1 MTSNG
6 IIHVID
12 QVLLPPVEGD
22 ETTDGDATESS
33 EDDETSWLTYVLV
46 ITGVIILGVA
56 AGLLYTRK
64 QESNGV
70 SEPKEYAQGG
80 IINQLE
86 PIDAS
91 SYASPQTTTQS
102 YDTGYAQQVAQ
113 PVQPVV
119 AEPVA
124 LQQWTLSL
132 IHI

>member
-1 MTSNG
+1 M
-6 IIHVID
+6 
-12 QVLLPPVEGD
+12 
-22 ETTDGDATESS
+22 
-33 EDDETSWLTYVLV
+33 
-46 ITGVIILGVA
+46 GVA

-80 IINQLE
+80 IINQLQ

-124 LQQWTLSL
+124 LQPWTDANGHTFRRMDDGSTMWWNGTDWQKYA
-132 IHI
+132 